1 MNDSAWL
8 ALIALRTPVLPDPQQ
23 VIQYCDRMAPDQ
35 APLSLSSQTGA
46 MATFQ
51 WGESTVAY
59 TLIDK
64 PIPPQQLE
72 GPCECAWYWPT
83 AKDELSQHT
92 THLIV
97 ALIDEGRDR
106 IAKAMKLTRICAAL
120 LNSQEAVGL
129 QWGGSRQV
137 HAPSAFV
144 DLASKMETDD
154 LPLYLWIDF
163 RIEPIGTNTW
173 RLFTTGLEAFDKLE
187 LEVGHYEGD
196 PQQLANHVYNMAHFQ
211 LEKPNGMKGGDTVG
225 LPGDVQARVEEA
237 KSFAGDNQ
245 EVLRIEFD

>member
-1 MNDSAWL
+1 MNHSAWL
-8 ALIALRTPVLPDPQQ
+8 ALVALSEPVLPDPLQ
-23 VIQYCDRMAPDQ
+23 ISARCDLMAPDE
-35 APLSLSSQTGA
+35 APLALSSRTKA

-64 PIPPQQLE
+64 PIPSHQLE

-83 AKDELSQHT
+83 AKQEFSRHT
-92 THLIV
+92 AHLIV

-106 IAKAMKLTRICAAL
+106 MAKAVKLTRISAAL
-120 LNSQEAVGL
+120 LATDEAIGL

-137 HAPSAFV
+137 HAPSAFI
-144 DLASKMETDD
+144 DLASKMAPDD

-163 RIEPIGTNTW
+163 RIEPIGSNTW
-173 RLFTTGLEAFDKLE
+173 RLFTTGLNAFGKLE

-196 PQQLANHVYNMAHFQ
+196 PQELVHHVYNMAHFQ

-225 LPGDVQARVEEA
+225 LPGDVQATVEEA
-237 KSFAGDNQ
+237 KSFVGDDQ
-245 EVLRIEFD
+245 DVLRIEFN